1 MGKEG
6 VERKALRGGVA
17 LGAAGAIAIAITAS
31 IGAEALG
38 GALSLGCASP
48 PDPTPDPMSDAGHG
62 CSIPFLGDP
71 SKDPEIELIALDAQ
85 GKSVPVKDG
94 DAVAM
99 VLPIQGGRVIFTGV
113 RATNVDPCGVK
124 IAGALRDLETKQA
137 RPDIRTVN
145 LTPTVDGFGVSDP
158 EDLSSFA
165 NVPVCPNQWSKT
177 DLFGATYELSVT
189 LVDRDKRTFT
199 RAAKVRPACAEP
211 DNFAEC
217 ACICKGG
224 YVLGEAC
231 DASDGGNPDGG
242 SGDGGDSG
250 DGGNAGDGGSHAGP

>member
-1 MGKEG
+1 MGHDG
-6 VERKALRGGVA
+6 VNREALPRRTA
-17 LGAAGAIAIAITAS
+17 QGAARVVVIALAAALAAEG
-31 IGAEALG
+31 IGIGIG
-38 GALSLGCASP
+38 GALSLGCGSP
-48 PDPTPDPMSDAGHG
+48 PNPTPDAGPPG
-62 CSIPFLGDP
+62 CGIPFLGDP
-71 SKDPEIELIALDAQ
+71 RREPELELIALDAQ
-85 GKSVPVKDG
+85 GKSAPVKDG

-99 VLPIQGGRVIFTGV
+99 ILPIQGGRVIFTGV

-124 IAGALRDLETKQA
+124 IAGALRDLATRQA

-145 LTPTVDGFGVSDP
+145 LTPTGDGWGVSDP

-189 LVDRDKRTFT
+189 LIDRDKRTFT
-199 RAAKVRPACAEP
+199 RAAKVRPACAEL

-217 ACICKGG
+217 TCICKGG

-242 SGDGGDSG
+242 SGDGGDG
-250 DGGNAGDGGSHAGP
+250 VDAGDGGSQEGS